1 MGHGWESTGK
11 EHSVA
16 ALLDEVRGLA
26 EQQERV
32 AIGDVVEAL
41 GACRFV
47 PFVAGFR

>member
-1 MGHGWESTGK
+1 MGRGWEAPGK

-41 GACRFV
+41 GACSFA
-47 PFVAGFR
+47 PFFAWFC